1 MLAAF
6 EYRNRAADALQA
18 PCARYDVRH
27 AWGDAAHNDQHGG
40 AILPEIL
47 RWLWGSAPR

>member
-6 EYRNRAADALQA
+6 EYRNRAADAHQA

-27 AWGDAAHNDQHGG
+27 AWGDGAHDDQHGG
-40 AILPEIL
+40 AILPDICA
-47 RWLWGSAPR
+47 GCGGAP